1 MAITKGVNHVA
12 LTISDLEKTI
22 DFFTQTLGFEKVGED
37 KSYPAAFVSDGVT
50 MLALWQ
56 VKEPENAVEF
66 NRRRGLGLHHLA
78 FTVDPED
85 LDQLYAKLKDT
96 PECEVEFEPEP
107 MYGGPSRH
115 MMCAIPGSGIRIE
128 FTAPKS

>member
-12 LTISDLEKTI
+12 LTVQELDKTV
-22 DFFTQTLGFEKVGED
+22 DFFTGTLGFDKVGED
-37 KSYPAAFVSDGVT
+37 KDYPAAFVSDGV
-50 MLALWQ
+50 MMIALWQ
-56 VKEPENAVEF
+56 VKEPEKAVF
-66 NRRRGLGLHHLA
+66 FDRRNGIGLHHLA
-78 FTVDPED
+78 FTVSDED
-85 LDQLYAKLKDT
+85 LDALHAKLET
-96 PECEVEFEPEP
+96 TEECNVEFAPEH